1 MKTVQDFNYKV
12 ALASGLKHLQAGRL
26 RQAEEQFRYLV
37 SKFPRADGGYRG
49 LARVYVELG
58 DRAAALATLRE
69 GAAAL
74 SKVGDRTL
82 AIDLLREAVGL
93 DPLDLAVHRRLAA
106 ALALAGDVGASA
118 AEYVRF
124 SQAEQS
130 AGDHDRAR
138 LEATYALETLGEIP
152 ALHELAR
159 SLGLGLRT
167 VRAEDRLPEAHA
179 PEPAVDERAA
189 LFGASESPPVD
200 ERAALFGGPEAAPPV
215 DERAALFG
223 TPPPAQEPEADHRL
237 AMFGATPAWS
247 IPGEEAEPLAPQ
259 PWEEPAA
266 PPVAEYRGLD
276 PLDLEEH
283 AAALIAS
290 KDPGAGE
297 AAIEAAQALLASGKM
312 NAASDLLL
320 ALVSSGTAV
329 HDASRELIGVASAL
343 GRRDIA
349 TARAELLARVLR
361 LAGEDARAA
370 EVERIGQSV

>member
-93 DPLDLAVHRRLAA
+93 DPLDLAVHRRLSA

-189 LFGASESPPVD
+189 LFEASE
-200 ERAALFGGPEAAPPV
+200 APPV